1 MFRRAR
7 ESTLPDFPIT
17 MYYAFKQKE
26 SALGGEP
33 STGWET
39 LWKG

>member
-1 MFRRAR
+1 
-7 ESTLPDFPIT
+7 